1 MDKKKIFKTLILII
15 CILIFLFLI
24 NLGRK
29 AYIISKYSNEY
40 KKYLEVTNYYK
51 KSMPEDDTIVEIWRK
66 DQLGLLKRTSK
77 DDTKMIYY
85 GEDYNWIFVENL
97 DGKTAVKM
105 KKEGEGI
112 ETQNL
117 ISGTLYIN
125 NFWDIIK
132 MSFISKITDEKI
144 NNTKCYK
151 VWINE
156 EWQMYI
162 NKNNFLVMREI
173 NGSTDT
179 GIIEYKIN
187 EVKNE
192 DVKMPSLDGYNIND
206 TTPK

>member
-51 KSMPEDDTIVEIWRK
+51 KSMPEDDTIVEIWIK